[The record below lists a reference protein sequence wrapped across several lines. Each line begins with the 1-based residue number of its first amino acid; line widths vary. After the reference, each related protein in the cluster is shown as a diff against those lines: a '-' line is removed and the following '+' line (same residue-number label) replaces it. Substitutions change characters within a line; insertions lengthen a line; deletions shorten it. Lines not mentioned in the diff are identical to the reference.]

1 MPPIKQKHV
10 LQKLS
15 AWSSIGSFILAFAC
29 VGILLIYMGDMTKV
43 YKASFAASSF
53 FFFSVAIVLQVIGST
68 DLPDFKNPHGHN
80 HDQQDDDKNNS

>member
-1 MPPIKQKHV
+1 MPPIRKKHV

-15 AWSSIGSFILAFAC
+15 SWVSVLSFISAFIC
-29 VGILLIYMGDMTKV
+29 VGILLFYMDDMTKV

-68 DLPDFKNPHGHN
+68 DLPDFKDPHGRN
-80 HDQQDDDKNNS
+80 SDQDDDKTN